1 MKKRLLPL
9 SLMFLV
15 TTAFA
20 SGCSKNDSDVKNKV
34 VDGKSVLFSLN
45 GVNYF
50 VDELISTDVTDYDSF
65 FQTETGAQALY
76 TAVED
81 ALIQQVATSFST
93 TIKNSILAQVEIKM
107 EEWNDAVEGYATT
120 NGVSKRTAERL
131 LLEQQGFDTPDQLE
145 LSYKV
150 AEQRK
155 EVLKQFKDLS
165 EPALVNT
172 SDDTLLEKYV
182 TNAAPMIVKHVLV
195 KVANSANVYAK
206 GTLTENEAS
215 KLGTVCNQLAVKSAT
230 YQAPGY
236 TPNAYNFDFADIA
249 IAYSEDGSAS
259 VGGNLGIVDTYTSF
273 VNEFKYGLY
282 ATQIAQQSE
291 PAATLYKTKLGV
303 STNLEEDLFGTNG
316 IYAEGKFNAISVGDV
331 CSVLMNDY
339 QATGN
344 QLPGVDEA
352 DYDAQLF
359 PRNIAYN
366 KYFNFPGVQFLTT
379 DSAAVA
385 DNKLYS
391 PLTDKANLVLDAAGN
406 PIVVVKSTYGI
417 HFISVTY
424 DSLAQLNV
432 FANRPNGGVQENVSA
447 AVKYFMY

>member
-1 MKKRLLPL
+1 M
-9 SLMFLV
+9 
-15 TTAFA
+15 
-20 SGCSKNDSDVKNKV
+20 
-34 VDGKSVLFSLN
+34 
-45 GVNYF
+45 
-50 VDELISTDVTDYDSF
+50 
-65 FQTETGAQALY
+65 
-76 TAVED
+76 
-81 ALIQQVATSFST
+81 
-93 TIKNSILAQVEIKM
+93 
-107 EEWNDAVEGYATT
+107 
-120 NGVSKRTAERL
+120 
-131 LLEQQGFDTPDQLE
+131 
-145 LSYKV
+145 
-150 AEQRK
+150 
-155 EVLKQFKDLS
+155 LKQFKDLS

-172 SDDTLLEKYV
+172 NDDTLLEKYV

-195 KVANSANVYAK
+195 KVANTANVYAK
-206 GTLTENEAS
+206 GTLSESEAS

-259 VGGNLGIVDTYTSF
+259 VGGNLGIV
-273 VNEFKYGLY
+273 
-282 ATQIAQQSE
+282 AQQSE
-291 PAATLYKTKLGV
+291 PEATLYKTTLGV

-316 IYAEGKFNAISVGDV
+316 VYAEGKFNAISVGDV

-339 QATGN
+339 QSTGN
-344 QLPGVDEA
+344 QLPGVDESA
-352 DYDAQLF
+352 YDAQLF

-385 DNKLYS
+385 DSKLYS
-391 PLTDKANLVLDAAGN
+391 PIADKANLVLDAAGN

-447 AVKYFMY
+447 AVKYFMYGANITSTTSGDRDFYNASYVKNSFFNQGAAVVSTAESTRRTEIDNRVSNYIKGGYPGIAANDALYSYEMYRYYLAQYPGLHMHSGVSTIINNYIDLKNSYYNEAIETAVANNWNTYFRQVAANKEFRSTVYGS